1 LILHLCD
8 EVVVDQKALG
18 LRHPLRQ
25 GATAQQAV
33 LRLEEFLPQIILGR
47 RLVPADDFLGLAVDL
62 QGRLR
67 GIERPGQEGD
77 ADAQSHCDKQRDQ
90 DSPLSAD
97 QASAVSRQVQRCGWT
112 GRGKLRL
119 EIKFRNSPRRDQGW
133 KVAARFT
140 ASDPGRVVFG
150 SGAHFRPA

>member
-77 ADAQSHCDKQRDQ
+77 ADAQSHCDK
-90 DSPLSAD
+90 
-97 QASAVSRQVQRCGWT
+97 
-112 GRGKLRL
+112 
-119 EIKFRNSPRRDQGW
+119 
-133 KVAARFT
+133 
-140 ASDPGRVVFG
+140 
-150 SGAHFRPA
+150 